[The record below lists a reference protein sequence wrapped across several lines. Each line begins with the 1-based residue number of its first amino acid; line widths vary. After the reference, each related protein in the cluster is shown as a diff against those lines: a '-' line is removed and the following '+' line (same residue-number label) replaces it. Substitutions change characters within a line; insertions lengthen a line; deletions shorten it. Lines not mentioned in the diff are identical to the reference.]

1 MDKLHIRAKYEKT
14 SIQISNGIINTGTP
28 VGKNKWKIWSPCFK
42 QPMILTPMK
51 KLKEK
56 NKVIIY
62 IDVIV
67 ILKGSNPKKLLN
79 NRNQKIK

>member
-1 MDKLHIRAKYEKT
+1 
-14 SIQISNGIINTGTP
+14 
-28 VGKNKWKIWSPCFK
+28 
-42 QPMILTPMK
+42 MILIPMK

-79 NRNQKIK
+79 NKNQKIK